1 MKEPL
6 FIDTKMTVKA
16 EKWSD
21 LKQYGKSIGG
31 ILYLPIGLSVNRL
44 PIWKTKTAEE
54 EELQTNQ
61 QETVDIKQL
70 ENNENYS
77 TSEES

>member
-21 LKQYGKSIGG
+21 LKQYGTSIGG

-44 PIWKTKTAEE
+44 PIWKTKAAEL
-54 EELQTNQ
+54 EELETNQ
-61 QETVDIKQL
+61 QEIVDIKQL

-77 TSEES
+77 TNTED